1 VSNSSSRASNF
12 DGYFRGK
19 VAVVT
24 GAGSGMGRELA
35 IQLAK
40 GGAKLAISD
49 VVPAALDETRA
60 LVEAAGAQV
69 HSQLLNVAEREAVL
83 EYAKTVAEHF
93 GVINLVF
100 NNAGI
105 NHHGPVTDTTFK
117 DYDRVMDID
126 FWGVVNGTKAFLP
139 YLIASGDGHLVNT
152 SSLFGIM
159 AQPDQSA
166 YNAAKFAVR
175 GFTEA
180 LRQEMLIA
188 GHPVKVTCVHP
199 GGVKTN
205 IVNWGTVSEGADGD
219 KLKELFNK
227 QLARM
232 SAEDAATVILNGTRR
247 GKARV
252 LVGADA
258 KAIDLLVRATGSGYQ
273 RVVTLASRRLMGGK

>member
-1 VSNSSSRASNF
+1 MSNSSSRASNF
-12 DGYFRGK
+12 EGYFRGK

-40 GGAKLAISD
+40 GGAKVAISD
-49 VVPAALDETRA
+49 VVPDALEGTRA
-60 LVEAAGAQV
+60 LVEATGAQV

-83 EYAKTVAEHF
+83 DYAKTVAEHF

-139 YLIASGDGHLVNT
+139 YLIDSGDGHVVNT

-188 GHPVKVTCVHP
+188 KHPVKVTCVHP

-205 IVNWGTVSEGADGD
+205 IVNWGTVSDGSDGD
-219 KLKELFNK
+219 RLKDLFNK

-273 RVVTLASRRLMGGK
+273 RVVTMASSRLMGGK

>member
-1 VSNSSSRASNF
+1 MSNSSSRASNF

-40 GGAKLAISD
+40 GGAKVAISD

-60 LVEAAGAQV
+60 LVEASGAQV

-83 EYAKTVAEHF
+83 DYAKTVAEHF
-93 GVINLVF
+93 GVINLIF

-139 YLIASGDGHLVNT
+139 YLIESGDGHVVNT

-188 GHPVKVTCVHP
+188 KHPVKVTCVHP

-205 IVNWGTVSEGADGD
+205 IVNWGTVSEGSDGD
-219 KLKELFNK
+219 KLKDLFNK

-247 GKARV
+247 HKARV

-273 RVVTLASRRLMGGK
+273 RVVTLASSRLMGGK